1 MDNQHIRFHLAIEVN
16 GKRHR
21 LLTTGCNKR
30 YDNHE
35 IVLGPI
41 QIKALGKQIAE
52 ILKSEGIDCCPIVIL
67 KSETKE
73 SNYE

>member
-21 LLTTGCNKR
+21 LFTTSCNKR
-30 YDNHE
+30 YDNYE

-41 QIKALGKQIAE
+41 QIRA
-52 ILKSEGIDCCPIVIL
+52 
-67 KSETKE
+67 
-73 SNYE
+73 